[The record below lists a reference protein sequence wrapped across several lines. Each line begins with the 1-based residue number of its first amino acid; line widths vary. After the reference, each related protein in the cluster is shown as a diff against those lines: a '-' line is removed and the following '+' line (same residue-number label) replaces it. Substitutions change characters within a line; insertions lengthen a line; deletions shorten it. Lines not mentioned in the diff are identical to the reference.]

1 MFNIFG
7 FYKFINITNLKKHK
21 QDLQLFMVKN
31 EVRGALIIAKEGI
44 NGTISGKKINTIFLK
59 KKILKQFNFK
69 EFDNINDS
77 SCNFQP
83 FHKAKIKIKKE
94 VVPFELNLNKKNK
107 KKNIYVEPDKWN
119 ELIKKK
125 NTLIIDARKPFEYK
139 VGTFRG
145 ASNPNVNNF
154 RDFPKYLK
162 KVKKSQPVAMF
173 CTGGI
178 RCEKASVY
186 LKNSGFKN
194 VFQLKGGILS
204 YLKKIKKEK
213 SLWNGECYVF
223 DSRISLK
230 HKLKQGTHSMCGGC
244 RTPVSVSDKKSKK
257 YEVGVSCLNCND
269 KLTEEQ
275 KKRFRMRQKQITLAK
290 QQGKSHIFK
299 KEFY

>member
-1 MFNIFG
+1 MFNVFG
-7 FYKFINITNLKKHK
+7 FYKFINISKLKKNK
-21 QDLQLFMVKN
+21 QVLQLFMVKN

-44 NGTISGKKINTIFLK
+44 NGTISGKKIATTLFEK
-59 KKILKQFNFK
+59 HILKQFNFK
-69 EFDNINDS
+69 EFDNKNHS
-77 SCNFQP
+77 SCRFQP

-94 VVPFELNLNKKNK
+94 VVPFGLNLDKKNK

-119 ELIKKK
+119 EIIKKK
-125 NTLIIDARKPFEYK
+125 NTLLIDVRKPFEYK

-145 ASNPNVNNF
+145 AANPNVNNF
-154 RDFPKYLK
+154 RDFPEYLN

-186 LKNSGFKN
+186 LKKSGFKN
-194 VFQLKGGILS
+194 IVQLKGGIIG

-213 SLWNGECYVF
+213 SLWKGECYVF

-244 RTPVSVSDKKSKK
+244 RTPVSSSDKKSQK
-257 YEVGVSCLNCND
+257 YEVGVSCLNCKD

-275 KKRFRMRQKQITLAK
+275 KKRFRMRQKQINLAK

-299 KEFY
+299 KEFS

>member
-7 FYKFINITNLKKHK
+7 FYKFINITKLKKHK
-21 QDLQLFMVKN
+21 QDLQLFMLKN

-44 NGTISGKKINTIFLK
+44 NGTISGKKITTTLFEK
-59 KKILKQFNFK
+59 KVLKQFNFK
-69 EFDNINDS
+69 EFDNRNNS
-77 SCNFQP
+77 SSKFQP

-94 VVPFELNLNKKNK
+94 VVPFGLNLDKKNK
-107 KKNIYVEPDKWN
+107 QKNVYVEPDKWN

-125 NTLIIDARKPFEYK
+125 HTILIDARKPFEYK

-154 RDFPKYLK
+154 RDFPKYLI
-162 KVKKSQPVAMF
+162 KVKKSHPVAMF

-186 LKNSGFKN
+186 LKNNGFKN
-194 VFQLKGGILS
+194 VFQLKGGILG

-213 SLWNGECYVF
+213 SLWKGECYVF
-223 DSRISLK
+223 DNRISLK

-275 KKRFRMRQKQITLAK
+275 KERFRMRQKQISLAK

-299 KEFY
+299 KEFS